1 MTVDRRIRHG
11 VAVVLSVVGTGLI
24 GCSDGGPA
32 THAVSGQIVPTGGKP
47 DQLVGHLVEI
57 VSTTDP
63 TVRSSGVIEANGRFR
78 LETLDHGK
86 VHSGARAG
94 TYQVRLLLVDEGDGV
109 TKKPKVPRRY
119 QDAKTSG
126 WSIQVPADGDV
137 KLNLTAN

>member
-11 VAVVLSVVGTGLI
+11 VAVVLSVVGTGLS
-24 GCSDGGPA
+24 GCSDAGPA
-32 THAVSGQIVPTGGKP
+32 THAVSGQVVPTGGP
-47 DQLVGHLVEI
+47 ADQLAGHLVEI

-78 LETLDHGK
+78 LETLDEGK

-94 TYQVRLLLVDEGDGV
+94 TYPARLLLLDEGDGV
-109 TKKPKVPRRY
+109 AKRPKVPRRY
-119 QDAKTSG
+119 LDTKTSG
-126 WSIQVPADGDV
+126 WSVQVPADGDL